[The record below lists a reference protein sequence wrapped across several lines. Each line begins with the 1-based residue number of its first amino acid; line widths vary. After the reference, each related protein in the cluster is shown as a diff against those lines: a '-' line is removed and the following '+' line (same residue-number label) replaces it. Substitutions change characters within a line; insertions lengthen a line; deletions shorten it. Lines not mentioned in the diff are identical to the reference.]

1 MRPRIPAHA
10 IGLLLALTLLAG
22 PAWAQDAAKDA
33 AQDVESVTVTGARAH
48 RIIQNYVK
56 SLAAPARVTGKITR
70 WQDGICPITV
80 GLRPEAVKFIDEQL
94 RAVAQEAG
102 APVNEKPDCV
112 PNIEIV
118 FTTDP
123 QGLMDTVRKERPQLL
138 GYADNQAKMA
148 ALATFTGPVQAWYT
162 TQTRDINGETVID
175 MAHHKG
181 MPQNGVPPD
190 AIVMKSTGL
199 RLGDGLTSDFYHV
212 VVAADPTKLTDYP
225 IGQIADY
232 IALLALSHVDK
243 PGDCQPLASILN
255 LLAPGC
261 RTVPDGLSTADM
273 AYLDGLYRRMNGGMN
288 AGLQRGQIA
297 RQIEQEAVGR

>member
-1 MRPRIPAHA
+1 MRRARA
-10 IGLLLALTLLAG
+10 ILLVMPLLLAALPAG
-22 PAWAQDAAKDA
+22 SSLSQPEQKSETT
-33 AQDVESVTVTGARAH
+33 ESVIVTGARAQ
-48 RIIQNYVK
+48 RIIQNYVRG
-56 SLAAPARVTGKITR
+56 LAAPARVSGKITR
-70 WQDGICPITV
+70 WRDGICPITV
-80 GLRPEAVKFIDEQL
+80 GLRPQAVKFLNARL
-94 RAVAQEAG
+94 RAVAAKAG
-102 APVNEKPDCV
+102 APVNDKPDCV

-123 QGLMDTVRKERPQLL
+123 QGLMNTVRKERPQLL
-138 GYADNQAKMA
+138 GYADNQAQIA
-148 ALATFTGPVQAWYT
+148 ALATFIGPVQAWYT

-225 IGQIADY
+225 MGQIADY

-243 PGDCQPLASILN
+243 PNDCQPLASILN

-261 RTVPDGLSTADM
+261 KSVPDGLSTADM
-273 AYLDGLYRRMNGGMN
+273 AYLNGLYRRMNGGLN

-297 RQIEQEAVGR
+297 RQIEEDASGQ